1 MRPPCLL
8 PPSAER
14 KLARQLDQAAT
25 KTEYRRVLRV
35 WLRASLGMPAAEI
48 ATALGC
54 SVGTVH
60 HLHSQYLREGDSALA
75 VCARGGR
82 HQERLTAAAEGKLLA
97 PFASI
102 AEQGEITEVSA
113 VRTALEQ
120 QVGQAVAKST
130 VYRLRQRQGWR
141 KLAPRPFPPDASLR
155 AQEAFKKSSGVWSA
169 PSLLAKPNGVSVCG

>member
-8 PPSAER
+8 PPSAEK

-25 KTEYRRVLRV
+25 KTEYRRVLCV
-35 WLRASLGMPAAEI
+35 WLRASLGMSAAEI

-60 HLHSQYLREGDSALA
+60 NLHSQYLREGDTALA
-75 VCARGGR
+75 VYERGGR
-82 HQERLTAAAEGKLLA
+82 HRELLTAAEEGKLLA
-97 PFASI
+97 TFASL

-113 VRTALEQ
+113 VRTALER
-120 QVGQAVAKST
+120 QVGQVVAKST
-130 VYRLRQRQGWR
+130 AYRLLQRQGWR
-141 KLAPRPFPPDASLR
+141 KLAPRPFHPDASLR

-169 PSLLAKPNGVSVCG
+169 PSLLAKPNAVSVCG